1 MPTPFSMLG
10 APSAKPTAVGEA
22 GYHLP
27 MMPLLSGQDAVDSL
41 VGYYPKRRM
50 DSKLNPHTYQNP
62 TTVRS
67 TTMPNTKTAEKLWR
81 GYATIKLAS
90 LDLTKSDLVRGFIG
104 KCAAADLDPQA
115 TYDAVVDAMQL
126 HPTVAEE
133 FEKCGMEKKA
143 IGSGN
148 GLFLPGVT
156 PGNNTGFV
164 NSPKAPATPPPKL
177 TSSPMSS
184 PSRAAL
190 LTGSWKKPPVAAKP
204 STPAPTPTPSPP
216 TQQQYPPNYVPPP
229 DRNVL
234 GQGFTNSGNV
244 LKGGVTSL
252 AGGLGTVGGFLG
264 QAVGHS
270 TDWLGMTDGWGES
283 ADNFTSQMMD
293 NTHSGVGT
301 AWAGVTNDDPQLVAW
316 RMRQGGYTNAK
327 PVDQMRQDHL
337 RQLHEGN
344 GVDLPFI
351 GHISPE
357 TAGGTYNLMTE
368 VGDEAA
374 KLALLR
380 GAKNFPGIGKVPG
393 LSPAVN
399 TVSNFGQSHTLWTGL
414 PGEMLGTGGNVAIN
428 SPSVAAI
435 PRDTLRNTPTFQSGT
450 IHPDAINMGG
460 WDPKTGEPNAQLG
473 SGRVVPLTDI
483 DPTTGRA
490 PRTAPDGRPALPE
503 VPSVLTGVPAFSE
516 MKDFVAQA
524 PEQAKG
530 FLDQAVGQIKDFF
543 NNPDTQSEIA
553 GAMKTG
559 QLGPAGE
566 RGALTAL
573 TQEGFDWDT
582 ATQLYGK
589 MSLPEKIGLW
599 GGVGI
604 AGIGLINAMAGGN
617 GLASILM
624 TLLGL
629 GTTGFSAGMGGLLDQ
644 GSKDFT
650 QGVSN
655 AVTGPETQ
663 QLPDMVKSHLPKV
676 LQLPDAALLPMLQ
689 QLPSMSPDVAKQLD
703 QAAGV
708 GSWGNS
714 ALGWFGDVTGMRQNK
729 MQQALGLNP
738 EQQDRLLRLW
748 TQMRGQ

>member
-10 APSAKPTAVGEA
+10 APSAKPTAVGES

-67 TTMPNTKTAEKLWR
+67 TTMPNTKTAEELWR

-90 LDLTKSDLVRGFIG
+90 LDLTKSDLARGFIE

-164 NSPKAPATPPPKL
+164 NSPKSPATPTPKL
-177 TSSPMSS
+177 TSPPMSS

-204 STPAPTPTPSPP
+204 PTPAPTPTPSPP
-216 TQQQYPPNYVPPP
+216 AQQQYPPNYVPPP
-229 DRNVL
+229 DRSVL
-234 GQGFTNSGNV
+234 GQGLTNSGNV

-252 AGGLGTVGGFLG
+252 ASGLGTAGGLLG

-293 NTHSGVGT
+293 NVHSGVGT

-344 GVDLPFI
+344 GVDLPLV
-351 GHISPE
+351 GHVSPE
-357 TAGGTYNLMTE
+357 AAGGFYSGATRTGDTAAQMA
-368 VGDEAA
+368 VGGRMFGNTGMAIPA
-374 KLALLR
+374 YL
-380 GAKNFPGIGKVPG
+380 GTPGE
-393 LSPAVN
+393 
-399 TVSNFGQSHTLWTGL
+399 L
-414 PGEMLGTGGNVAIN
+414 PGAIAETVTKSKSLGEMPGNLATN
-428 SPSVAAI
+428 MPSI
-435 PRDTLRNTPTFQSGT
+435 REGMT
-450 IHPDAINMGG
+450 HPDEVIWGG
-460 WDPKTGEPNAQLG
+460 WDPKTGEETIHTHD
-473 SGRVVPLTDI
+473 GRTLPATQMGEN
-483 DPTTGRA
+483 GRA
-490 PRTAPDGRPALPE
+490 PRMSPDGRPALPE
-503 VPSVLTGVPAFSE
+503 APSVLTGVPAFSE

-530 FLDQAVGQIKDFF
+530 FFDQAVGQIKDFF
-543 NNPDTQSEIA
+543 SSPDAQSEIA

-604 AGIGLINAMAGGN
+604 AGLGLINAMAGGN

-629 GTTGFSAGMGGLLDQ
+629 GTAGFSAGMGGLLDQ